1 MFTEPMH
8 RYGSSLT
15 WVQTRNRPSTMCM
28 PITTTGV
35 KNYTEVDKSNEVETM
50 TMLGK
55 ELFLSRYMGTLD
67 VTQIEVNKPPLLN

>member
-1 MFTEPMH
+1 MF
-8 RYGSSLT
+8 
-15 WVQTRNRPSTMCM
+15 M

-55 ELFLSRYMGTLD
+55 EIFLSRYMGALD